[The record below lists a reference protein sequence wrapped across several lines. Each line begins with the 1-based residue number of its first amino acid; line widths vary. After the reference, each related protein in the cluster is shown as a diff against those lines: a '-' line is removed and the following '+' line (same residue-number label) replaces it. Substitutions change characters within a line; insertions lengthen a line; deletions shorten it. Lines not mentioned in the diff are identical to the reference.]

1 MSEAAPAVTTTPT
14 PRAIALA
21 AGLAAAAVAM
31 GAARPALWEVGF
43 LGLVVAL
50 LAPLADL
57 LGAVRPD
64 RLRLEVDAP
73 SILALGRTGE
83 VKLRAAFDGVRA
95 PPPGLEAALE
105 VDERLRAAPRM
116 QPMFEGAA
124 AFDLSARRRGR
135 LALLHAQVR
144 WSGPMGLV
152 RRQVDAP
159 LGREV
164 VVTPDLGPARA
175 AAAAL
180 ASSAPG
186 ARLDRRRGEGTEF
199 EALRNYGSG
208 DDRRMIAWKRSAA
221 RGELLVKEHRLEQNT
236 PLVLAVDTG
245 RRMSEPLD
253 GRPRVDHA
261 LSAALALAYAGLHAG
276 DRVKL
281 AAFDAALRLDTPFA
295 TGVRG
300 FAQLQVA
307 GAGLEY
313 AAEEPNY
320 TLGLHAI
327 ASELD
332 RRAVVVVFTE
342 FTDTVAAELMIEATA
357 RLARRHA
364 ILFAVFRDAELEGL
378 VAAEP
383 RTGEDV
389 SRAVV
394 AAALLRER
402 ALVMERLR
410 RLGVGVVET
419 APGRLSGAVIDA
431 YMDLK
436 RRGRA

>member
-1 MSEAAPAVTTTPT
+1 MSGSTAVVTTTPT

-21 AGLAAAAVAM
+21 AGLAAAAVAL
-31 GAARPALWEVGF
+31 GAARPSLWA
-43 LGLVVAL
+43 LGLAGVAVAL
-50 LAPLADL
+50 LAPLVDL
-57 LGAVRPD
+57 LRAVRPD

-73 SILALGRTGE
+73 SILSLGRTGE
-83 VKLRAAFDGVRA
+83 VLVRAAFEGA
-95 PPPGLEAALE
+95 AAPPGLEAALE
-105 VDERLRAAPRM
+105 VDERLRAAPRLR
-116 QPMFEGAA
+116 PMTDGAA

-135 LALLHAQVR
+135 LAIARAQVR
-144 WSGPMGLV
+144 WSGPLGLV
-152 RRQVDAP
+152 RRQVDTP

-164 VVTPDLGPARA
+164 VVTPDLAPARA

-180 ASSAPG
+180 TASAPG

-199 EALRNYGSG
+199 EALRGYGAG
-208 DDRRMIAWKRSAA
+208 DDRRMIAWKRSAS

-281 AAFDAALRLDTPFA
+281 AGFDAALRLDTPFA
-295 TGVRG
+295 AGVRG
-300 FAQLQVA
+300 FAALQVA

-313 AAEEPNY
+313 AAEETNY

-327 ASELD
+327 AAGLD
-332 RRAVVVVFTE
+332 RRSVMVMFTE
-342 FTDTVAAELMIEATA
+342 FTDTVAAELMLEATA
-357 RLARRHA
+357 LLARRHR
-364 ILFAVFRDAELEGL
+364 ILFAVFRDAELEDL
-378 VAAEP
+378 LAAEP

-389 SRAVV
+389 SRAVI

-402 ALVMERLR
+402 ALVVERLR
-410 RLGVGVVET
+410 RMGVAVVET

-431 YMDLK
+431 YMDVK
-436 RRGRA
+436 RRGLA